1 MLKLSDW
8 FQVKIWFQNRR
19 TKWKKMEYAVA
30 DSQTSLPGD
39 DVTIGSL
46 APTSSQPCG
55 GTPTSSQ
62 SCGGTSASSQP
73 CRRCSLTP
81 TSSLSSRKHHPGA
94 QTSTHQDQSESIQPF
109 SDRDGKAT
117 DVSVEAEVLSQVG
130 CGWEIRNS
138 EEDLDS
144 DPDDGR
150 SLFDHKAVVD
160 LSTSKTS
167 TPDHPSVNRQSPDV
181 RGHVTSGADLGE
193 IRDRAAE
200 RCSSS
205 QSDRLRLAQRRSPVH
220 Y

>member
-1 MLKLSDW
+1 MEEDGVRSCRLADKSTWRRRDDRLSGPH
-8 FQVKIWFQNRR
+8 V
-19 TKWKKMEYAVA
+19 
-30 DSQTSLPGD
+30 
-39 DVTIGSL
+39 VT
-46 APTSSQPCG
+46 AMWRDPHVFTVVWRDP
-55 GTPTSSQ
+55 
-62 SCGGTSASSQP
+62 ASSQP

-81 TSSLSSRKHHPGA
+81 TSSLSSCKHHPGS

-193 IRDRAAE
+193 IRDRAGE

-205 QSDRLRLAQRRSPVH
+205 LSDRLRLAQRRSPVH

>member
-39 DVTIGSL
+39 DVTLGSL
-46 APTSSQPCG
+46 APTLSQPCG
-55 GTPTSSQ
+55 G
-62 SCGGTSASSQP
+62 
-73 CRRCSLTP
+73 TP
-81 TSSLSSRKHHPGA
+81 TSSLSSRKHHPGS

-205 QSDRLRLAQRRSPVH
+205 LSDRLRLAQRRSPVH